1 MKPAQLGR
9 VSYRGPAR
17 GAPGRAEP
25 APRYPAALP
34 RAGVVYSRG
43 AARAANGQRLP
54 ALWPARLRAAP
65 GGPRSLPRSG
75 TAAGAPRTPRGA
87 ARRSLCECVRG
98 VCAPAAPSRAAGV
111 TAALSGRRARRSAR
125 RPMAG
130 RLISR
135 GVLWR
140 CPGCMALC
148 GAAFRGRRG
157 GGAALRAAS
166 GPAAR
171 CAPRRGECPGPPTR
185 TGRAEMGSGRQGGRE
200 RGRDRERGALAPRV
214 TLRAPVAGQPPAPLL
229 RRWRTGGRRGASLA
243 RRGGCRGSQSLFL
256 PLASPAF
263 VLKVWAAEDGWVPA
277 LRPAGRAGV
286 TGGV

>member
-54 ALWPARLRAAP
+54 ALWPERLRAAP

-200 RGRDRERGALAPRV
+200 RGRDRERGALAPRLA
-214 TLRAPVAGQPPAPLL
+214 LRSAPQQRGSPPRPSCGA
-229 RRWRTGGRRGASLA
+229 GGREAGAE
-243 RRGGCRGSQSLFL
+243 L
-256 PLASPAF
+256 PLPG
-263 VLKVWAAEDGWVPA
+263 AAAAAAPSHFSSLLPA
-277 LRPAGRAGV
+277 LPSF
-286 TGGV
+286 